1 MSYIVARME
10 KMKVGNLGG
19 AYRHNERIFKN
30 HSNKDIDPNR
40 SHLNYELTDRDH
52 SVSYEK
58 QIKDYVNEN
67 KISNRAI
74 RKDAVLCDEWI
85 ITSDKSFFEKL
96 SEEETRE
103 FFETAKNYFA
113 ENYGEDNIAYASVHL
128 DESTPHMHMGVV
140 PFQDGKLSSKAMFD
154 KEELKKIQEDLPK
167 YMNEHGFELER
178 GELNSEAKHKTV
190 AEFKQEMAGKEIE
203 KQLVLE
209 YGAPEY
215 VNHQEEFVT
224 KEEYQEAYEVFQ
236 NELGAWVDKS
246 DFSWRETTFQ
256 EKIDWVKNHQQ
267 EELQQLVSSRKPLED
282 EIRTLNEVLKEKY
295 EELDKIELRASESLS
310 ELDKYKNDINTLED
324 TKRALETEI
333 GDYKD
338 ELRDSRTLKQKDEEW
353 RKEFTGKVKK
363 NPITGNESVVLDKK
377 VYDDAR
383 WSFVRQENR
392 LLKKDE
398 EIRQL
403 GTQMKSLVSSNREKA
418 NRIDEIKAELKE
430 LRTENNWLRTENK
443 GLIERLD
450 LMTRKLNIW
459 RKKAKEHLPTAEFKG
474 LSKKL
479 NEVQPLKEIIK
490 PLKVLTKVKDVIEKS
505 LF

>member
-1 MSYIVARME
+1 MSYMVARMQ
-10 KMKVGNLGG
+10 KMKAVNLGG
-19 AYRHNERIFKN
+19 AYRHNERIFEN
-30 HSNKDIDPNR
+30 HSNKDIDTSR
-40 SHLNYELTDRDH
+40 SHLNYELTVRDREL
-52 SVSYEK
+52 SYK
-58 QIKDYVNEN
+58 SQIEDYINEN
-67 KISNRAI
+67 KVSERAI

-85 ITSDKSFFEKL
+85 ITSDKTFFEKL
-96 SEEETRE
+96 DQEKTRD

-113 ENYGEDNIAYASVHL
+113 ENYGEENIAYASVHL

-140 PFQDGKLSSKAMFD
+140 PFENGKLSSKAMFD
-154 KEELKKIQEDLPK
+154 REELKKIQDELPK
-167 YMNEHGFELER
+167 YMNEHGFDLQR

-190 AEFKQEMAGKEIE
+190 AEFKKDLA
-203 KQLVLE
+203 
-209 YGAPEY
+209 
-215 VNHQEEFVT
+215 
-224 KEEYQEAYEVFQ
+224 
-236 NELGAWVDKS
+236 
-246 DFSWRETTFQ
+246 TT
-256 EKIDWVKNHQQ
+256 
-267 EELQQLVSSRKPLED
+267 ELQQELDR
-282 EIRTLNEVLKEKY
+282 LNEVLKEKY

-310 ELDKYKNDINTLED
+310 ELDKYKNDINALED

-418 NRIDEIKAELKE
+418 NRLDEIKAELKE

-490 PLKVLTKVKDVIEKS
+490 PLKALTKVKDVIEKS

>member
-1 MSYIVARME
+1 MSYMVARMQ
-10 KMKVGNLGG
+10 KMKAVNLGG
-19 AYRHNERIFKN
+19 AYRHNERIFEN
-30 HSNKDIDPNR
+30 HSNKDIDTSR
-40 SHLNYELTDRDH
+40 SHLNYELTERDREL
-52 SVSYEK
+52 SYK
-58 QIKDYVNEN
+58 SQIEDYINEN
-67 KISNRAI
+67 KVSERAI

-85 ITSDKSFFEKL
+85 ITSDKAFFEKL
-96 SEEETRE
+96 DQEKTRD

-113 ENYGEDNIAYASVHL
+113 ENYGEENIAYASVHL

-140 PFQDGKLSSKAMFD
+140 PFENGKLSSKAMFD
-154 KEELKKIQEDLPK
+154 REELKKIQDELPK
-167 YMNEHGFELER
+167 YMNEHGFDLQR

-190 AEFKQEMAGKEIE
+190 AEFKKDLA
-203 KQLVLE
+203 
-209 YGAPEY
+209 
-215 VNHQEEFVT
+215 T
-224 KEEYQEAYEVFQ
+224 TEV
-236 NELGAWVDKS
+236 
-246 DFSWRETTFQ
+246 
-256 EKIDWVKNHQQ
+256 QQ
-267 EELQQLVSSRKPLED
+267 ELDR
-282 EIRTLNEVLKEKY
+282 LNEVLKEKY

-310 ELDKYKNDINTLED
+310 ELDKYKNDINALED

-333 GDYKD
+333 GAYKD

>member
-1 MSYIVARME
+1 MSYMVARMQ
-10 KMKVGNLGG
+10 KMKAVNLGG
-19 AYRHNERIFKN
+19 AYRHNERIFEN
-30 HSNKDIDPNR
+30 HSNKDIDTSR
-40 SHLNYELTDRDH
+40 SHLNYELTDRDREL
-52 SVSYEK
+52 SYK
-58 QIKDYVNEN
+58 SQIEDYINEN
-67 KISNRAI
+67 KVSERAI

-85 ITSDKSFFEKL
+85 ITSDKTFFEKL
-96 SEEETRE
+96 DQEKTRD

-113 ENYGEDNIAYASVHL
+113 ENYGEENIAYASVHL

-140 PFQDGKLSSKAMFD
+140 PFENGKLSSKAMFD
-154 KEELKKIQEDLPK
+154 REELKKIQDELPK
-167 YMNEHGFELER
+167 YMNEHGFDLQR

-190 AEFKQEMAGKEIE
+190 AEFKKDLA
-203 KQLVLE
+203 
-209 YGAPEY
+209 
-215 VNHQEEFVT
+215 
-224 KEEYQEAYEVFQ
+224 
-236 NELGAWVDKS
+236 
-246 DFSWRETTFQ
+246 TT
-256 EKIDWVKNHQQ
+256 
-267 EELQQLVSSRKPLED
+267 ELQQELDR
-282 EIRTLNEVLKEKY
+282 LNEVLKEKY

-310 ELDKYKNDINTLED
+310 ELDKYKNDINALED
-324 TKRALETEI
+324 TKRALESKI

-418 NRIDEIKAELKE
+418 NRLDEIKAELKE